1 MVNAERDGKVAP
13 HPALHAYPIRTKAEK
28 PLFLAPCAQ
37 HLCRITRSAPDDPIS
52 TRGSRPLACEIRQLS
67 PFLAYSRISTGE
79 TFALCELCASILS
92 SPKFRPPA
100 VQETSLA
107 RWNPHVSK
115 HRCSSVLLFN
125 VEGWN
130 FPVSESFSLSPSARI
145 SLQTIRLV
153 ILAHHPHAPGPSSQ
167 THS

>member
-13 HPALHAYPIRTKAEK
+13 HPALHAYPIRTKQRT
-28 PLFLAPCAQ
+28 PFLAPCAQ

-67 PFLAYSRISTGE
+67 PFLAYSRILPAN
-79 TFALCELCASILS
+79 FALCELCASILS

-115 HRCSSVLLFN
+115 HRCSSVLLSTWRAGISR
-125 VEGWN
+125 VG
-130 FPVSESFSLSPSARI
+130 SFHSLHLRAYPYNNSPSN
-145 SLQTIRLV
+145 
-153 ILAHHPHAPGPSSQ
+153 PGAPSPCTRTKQ
-167 THS
+167 PNAFLELL